1 MSADLVITGGRV
13 IDPMSELDTV
23 ADVAVTAGRITAIGS
38 GLDGNHRLRADGL
51 IVAPGFIDLHSHV
64 HSIAGHRL
72 QAHDGVTTA
81 LDLEAGASP
90 VSRAYTAAAR
100 AGRPLNYGF
109 SASWTA
115 LRMEVLAGIPADGN
129 AFTMLHDLGKPEWQ
143 RAATSRERD
152 RLVGALEREL
162 GAGALG
168 VGVLVGYA
176 PDTDP
181 DEYLAVADAAAR
193 AGRPVF
199 THAREL
205 VEADPNVLVD
215 GPTEIVRAAAETGAH
230 MHYCHI
236 NSTSRRHIDRVL
248 RLIERCRA
256 EGGRVTT
263 EAYPYGSGST
273 AIGAAFLDPELLFRW
288 ELTPDSIIYLPTG
301 ERVADVAR
309 LRELRAQD
317 PGGLAIFELLR
328 EDDPGDRD
336 LLDRGM
342 LGPDTMVA
350 TDGMP
355 LIFDGQQVDDSA
367 WPPPPGTVTHAHR
380 RQLLEDPPTL
390 RSGRRRD
397 GHHRGDPPKLDPAST
412 RAPGRVPRH
421 APEGPTPGERGCGHR
436 RLRPRN
442 RHRPGHVRRE
452 LPGVHRRPACAR
464 QRGSPHP
471 RWPAGHSGPAGPP
484 GAGDLTT
491 RVPVQRSRHSA
502 NRR

>member
-181 DEYLAVADAAAR
+181 DEYLAVADAAAGREGRCSRMPASSSGPFFFFWMRRPPRSFGRRPRPGRTCTTATSTARR
-193 AGRPVF
+193 AG
-199 THAREL
+199 TS
-205 VEADPNVLVD
+205 
-215 GPTEIVRAAAETGAH
+215 TG
-230 MHYCHI
+230 C
-236 NSTSRRHIDRVL
+236 
-248 RLIERCRA
+248 
-256 EGGRVTT
+256 
-263 EAYPYGSGST
+263 
-273 AIGAAFLDPELLFRW
+273 
-288 ELTPDSIIYLPTG
+288 
-301 ERVADVAR
+301 
-309 LRELRAQD
+309 
-317 PGGLAIFELLR
+317 
-328 EDDPGDRD
+328 
-336 LLDRGM
+336 
-342 LGPDTMVA
+342 
-350 TDGMP
+350 
-355 LIFDGQQVDDSA
+355 
-367 WPPPPGTVTHAHR
+367 
-380 RQLLEDPPTL
+380 
-390 RSGRRRD
+390 
-397 GHHRGDPPKLDPAST
+397 
-412 RAPGRVPRH
+412 
-421 APEGPTPGERGCGHR
+421 
-436 RLRPRN
+436 
-442 RHRPGHVRRE
+442 
-452 LPGVHRRPACAR
+452 
-464 QRGSPHP
+464 
-471 RWPAGHSGPAGPP
+471 
-484 GAGDLTT
+484 
-491 RVPVQRSRHSA
+491 
-502 NRR
+502 